1 MGNSTAPND
10 GALLEARLRDAV
22 RLSEERCF
30 AHFVGFLDER
40 EAILA
45 EKLMKKQGIKNYM
58 FWGGYVGS
66 ERVVFGVF
74 PEFLEPDAESY
85 PIVPVTA
92 SYRACDS
99 LTHRDFLGAF
109 LAAGIKRETL
119 GDILVGEGRS
129 VLFVREEIVDFL
141 CSEIS
146 KAGRVGI
153 RLSKGYEDPLPEAQR
168 IRGGGGAHLRPDRVP

>member
-85 PIVPVTA
+85 PIAV
-92 SYRACDS
+92 SY
-99 LTHRDFLGAF
+99 THRC
-109 LAAGIKRETL
+109 
-119 GDILVGEGRS
+119 V
-129 VLFVREEIVDFL
+129 
-141 CSEIS
+141 
-146 KAGRVGI
+146 
-153 RLSKGYEDPLPEAQR
+153 
-168 IRGGGGAHLRPDRVP
+168 